1 VFALLAG
8 EFMRAQSRRQA
19 RGLAGEFARDVTPA
33 GCSHVRRVSPVRLV
47 GSGLAAPLT
56 LIALAA
62 APHAAEPVS
71 QRW

>member
-1 VFALLAG
+1 
-8 EFMRAQSRRQA
+8 MSPRA
-19 RGLAGEFARDVTPA
+19 E
-33 GCSHVRRVSPVRLV
+33 CSHVRRVSSVRLV